1 MSSLKNSIIIEKITE
16 SLNYKYLLLLL
27 FNFFKSFTAGLN
39 MNFSIVIP
47 LYNKSYS
54 IKRCIDSVL
63 SQSHREFEII
73 VVNDGSSDDSL
84 LIVENFYGTEI
95 NNKLIKIINQ
105 NNKGVSIAR
114 NNGVA
119 ASQSNYICF
128 LDADDEW
135 LPNFLEKMA
144 CLINYYPNAA
154 LYTLAYK
161 IQKEGLE
168 PVRSKRGLLSDHCG
182 YVEDFFKASA
192 KGNVVHTSTACVL
205 KSVFIE
211 IGGFPNDI
219 VAGEDLYLWIIIALN
234 NKVACEESFLA
245 IVHIQKDESRGARY
259 NSSVPYPLIYFSE
272 NTHLMKNNSLNS
284 YLFTIF
290 YKHFASSILNLKVKE
305 ALLRLKYFSKIIIT
319 KS

>member
-1 MSSLKNSIIIEKITE
+1 
-16 SLNYKYLLLLL
+16 
-27 FNFFKSFTAGLN
+27 

-54 IKRCIDSVL
+54 VKRCIDSVL
-63 SQSHREFEII
+63 SQSYKNFEII
-73 VVNDGSSDDSL
+73 VVNDGSSDESL
-84 LIVENFYGTEI
+84 SIVENMYAIEI
-95 NNKLIKIINQ
+95 NKKLIRIINQ
-105 NNKGVSIAR
+105 NNQGVSIAR

-135 LPNFLEKMA
+135 LPNFLESMA
-144 CLINYYPNAA
+144 GLINDYPNAA
-154 LYTLAYK
+154 LYTLAYN
-161 IQKEGLE
+161 IQKEGFKS
-168 PVRSKRGLLSDHCG
+168 VKSKRGLPRNHRG

-211 IGGFPNDI
+211 LGGFPNNV
-219 VAGEDLYLWIIIALN
+219 VAGEDLYLWIMFALN
-234 NKVACEESFLA
+234 NKVACEESFLTM
-245 IVHIQKDESRGARY
+245 VHIQKDDSRGSRY

-272 NTHLMKNNSLNS
+272 NTHLMKNSFLNR

-290 YKHFASSILNLKVKE
+290 YKHFASSILNFRIKE
-305 ALLRLKYFSKIIIT
+305 ALLRLKYFT
-319 KS
+319 KTINFKL